1 MSANFTGVTFP
12 YQKVAPANDAVIRRA
27 IFDDGILT
35 GCDLSYSGSTLTM
48 TAGQLMICGRQIIHP
63 SSQNWAVTG
72 ATSGYARLVLTIDVT
87 RTSTKDTFDQVVDEI
102 QYATDANG
110 FADLT
115 TADIN
120 ATGTR
125 YQVAVCVVSLGPGGI
140 TGIASKLD
148 MTEGGGAGGNLK
160 VIALAGVAV
169 TVTKGSK
176 VKQKVADAAG
186 VAMFTGLETGTWTV
200 TLPADVSPPTRT
212 VDIDVDYVVVIAYF
226 SATINITYPA
236 GSTCTC
242 SDGTT
247 TLSAPDTSGTWA
259 CIVPNAGTWTAAAT
273 DGVENTSESVSIT
286 TDGQIAAIE
295 LSYLL
300 WLYKS
305 GNTYN
310 AVTGGWSVAEH
321 ASTGGSF
328 DSVLTLNDDSMLLS
342 TEVFGGSVVY
352 ANAFTNNSIDL
363 TGVNTLKFKI
373 TGIGDQISATNPSG
387 DVQNFRFSLV
397 VANARPTTQSP
408 TFTADLRILATGEYS
423 VDVSSISAGYVGVWI
438 TTVGY
443 IKTTLT
449 ISEIWGEE

>member
-1 MSANFTGVTFP
+1 MIGRVNTGGGGTGGTLTVT
-12 YQKVAPANDAVIRRA
+12 APAN
-27 IFDDGILT
+27 
-35 GCDLSYSGSTLTM
+35 
-48 TAGQLMICGRQIIHP
+48 
-63 SSQNWAVTG
+63 
-72 ATSGYARLVLTIDVT
+72 
-87 RTSTKDTFDQVVDEI
+87 
-102 QYATDANG
+102 
-110 FADLT
+110 
-115 TADIN
+115 
-120 ATGTR
+120 
-125 YQVAVCVVSLGPGGI
+125 
-140 TGIASKLD
+140 
-148 MTEGGGAGGNLK
+148 
-160 VIALAGVAV
+160 V
-169 TVTKGSK
+169 TVTVSKDGKTKTKNSGTSGVVVFKGLAS
-176 VKQKVADAAG
+176 
-186 VAMFTGLETGTWTV
+186 GTWTL
-200 TLPADVSPPTRT
+200 TITDGSQTSSKP
-212 VDIDVDYVVVIAYF
+212 VVVTADYSTVIAF
-226 SATINITYPA
+226 FTATINITYPA

-286 TDGQIAAIE
+286 TDGQIVAIE

-321 ASTGGSF
+321 GSTGGSF

-342 TEVFGGSVVY
+342 TEVWCGSVAC

-373 TGIGDQISATNPSG
+373 TGIGNTAYSDKEGNTHK
-387 DVQNFRFSLV
+387 FRFSLV
-397 VANARPTTQSP
+397 VANERPTKQNP
-408 TFTADLRILATGEYS
+408 TFAADMKILATGEYS
-423 VDVSSISAGYVGVWI
+423 VDVSAVTTGYVGIWI
-438 TTVGY
+438 TTGGY

>member
-1 MSANFTGVTFP
+1 MSIAVPLYGFGASGGGSGGTLTVT
-12 YQKVAPANDAVIRRA
+12 APAN
-27 IFDDGILT
+27 
-35 GCDLSYSGSTLTM
+35 
-48 TAGQLMICGRQIIHP
+48 
-63 SSQNWAVTG
+63 
-72 ATSGYARLVLTIDVT
+72 
-87 RTSTKDTFDQVVDEI
+87 
-102 QYATDANG
+102 
-110 FADLT
+110 
-115 TADIN
+115 
-120 ATGTR
+120 
-125 YQVAVCVVSLGPGGI
+125 
-140 TGIASKLD
+140 
-148 MTEGGGAGGNLK
+148 
-160 VIALAGVAV
+160 V
-169 TVTKGSK
+169 TVTVSKDGKTKTKNSGTSGVVVFKGLAS
-176 VKQKVADAAG
+176 
-186 VAMFTGLETGTWTV
+186 GTWTL
-200 TLPADVSPPTRT
+200 TITDGSQTSSKP
-212 VDIDVDYVVVIAYF
+212 VVVTADYSTVIAF
-226 SATINITYPA
+226 FTATINITYPA

-321 ASTGGSF
+321 PSTGGSF

-342 TEVFGGSVVY
+342 TEVFGGSIVY

-373 TGIGDQISATNPSG
+373 TGIGNTTYVDKEGNTHK
-387 DVQNFRFSLV
+387 FRFSLV
-397 VANARPTTQSP
+397 VANERPTMQTP
-408 TFTADLRILATGEYS
+408 TFAADMKILATGEYS
-423 VDVSSISAGYVGVWI
+423 VDVSAVTTGYVGIWI
-438 TTVGY
+438 TTRGY
-443 IKTTLT
+443 LKTTLT

>member
-12 YQKVAPANDAVIRRA
+12 NQKVTPANDAVIRRA

-63 SSQNWAVTG
+63 SSQNWAVTE

-148 MTEGGGAGGNLK
+148 VTEGGGAGGNLK

-186 VAMFTGLETGTWTV
+186 VAMFTGLETGAWTV

-259 CIVPNAGTWTAAAT
+259 CIVPNAGTWTVTSTSGTET
-273 DGVENTSESVSIT
+273 DSKDVTIT
-286 TDGQIAAIE
+286 TDGQSTSVE
-295 LSYLL
+295 LSYALFL
-300 WLYKS
+300 FKPNAPS
-305 GNTYN
+305 GIIAGEWEMHGNS
-310 AVTGGWSVAEH
+310 AVTAEAELTVKSVNNYNNNRLISARTKGQIDLTEYSTLQATCKASGGSDTKLEVYSGSSVV
-321 ASTGGSF
+321 ASTAIGT
-328 DSVLTLNDDSMLLS
+328 DLTTVTVDISALS
-342 TEVFGGSVVY
+342 GLHSIGFGGSH
-352 ANAFTNNSIDL
+352 
-363 TGVNTLKFKI
+363 
-373 TGIGDQISATNPSG
+373 
-387 DVQNFRFSLV
+387 
-397 VANARPTTQSP
+397 
-408 TFTADLRILATGEYS
+408 TAY
-423 VDVSSISAGYVGVWI
+423 
-438 TTVGY
+438 
-443 IKTTLT
+443 LT
-449 ISEIWGEE
+449 ITYTATEIKLLK

>member
-1 MSANFTGVTFP
+1 MSIAVPLYGFGASGGTGGTLTVT
-12 YQKVAPANDAVIRRA
+12 APAN
-27 IFDDGILT
+27 
-35 GCDLSYSGSTLTM
+35 
-48 TAGQLMICGRQIIHP
+48 
-63 SSQNWAVTG
+63 
-72 ATSGYARLVLTIDVT
+72 
-87 RTSTKDTFDQVVDEI
+87 
-102 QYATDANG
+102 
-110 FADLT
+110 
-115 TADIN
+115 
-120 ATGTR
+120 
-125 YQVAVCVVSLGPGGI
+125 
-140 TGIASKLD
+140 
-148 MTEGGGAGGNLK
+148 
-160 VIALAGVAV
+160 V
-169 TVTKGSK
+169 TVTVSKDGKTKTKSSGTSGVVVFKGLAS
-176 VKQKVADAAG
+176 
-186 VAMFTGLETGTWTV
+186 GTWTV
-200 TLPADVSPPTRT
+200 TITGDGKTAQKN
-212 VDIDVDYVVVIAYF
+212 VVVTTDYSTAIAF
-226 SATINITYPA
+226 FAATINITYPA

-310 AVTGGWSVAEH
+310 AVTGGWSVSEH
-321 ASTGGSF
+321 ASSGGSF
-328 DSVLTLNDDSMLLS
+328 DGVLTLNADSMLLS
-342 TEVFGGSVVY
+342 TEVFGGSVAY

-387 DVQNFRFSLV
+387 DTQNFRFSLV
-397 VANARPTTQSP
+397 VANARPTTLTP
-408 TFTADLRILATGEYS
+408 TFAADLRILATGEYS

-438 TTVGY
+438 STIGY

>member
-1 MSANFTGVTFP
+1 MSI
-12 YQKVAPANDAVIRRA
+12 AVPLYG
-27 IFDDGILT
+27 F
-35 GCDLSYSGSTLTM
+35 
-48 TAGQLMICGRQIIHP
+48 
-63 SSQNWAVTG
+63 G
-72 ATSGYARLVLTIDVT
+72 AS
-87 RTSTKDTFDQVVDEI
+87 
-102 QYATDANG
+102 
-110 FADLT
+110 
-115 TADIN
+115 
-120 ATGTR
+120 
-125 YQVAVCVVSLGPGGI
+125 
-140 TGIASKLD
+140 
-148 MTEGGGAGGNLK
+148 GGAGGTLTVTAPAN
-160 VIALAGVAV
+160 V
-169 TVTKGSK
+169 TVTVSKDGKTKTKNSGTSGVVVFKGLAS
-176 VKQKVADAAG
+176 
-186 VAMFTGLETGTWTV
+186 GTWTV
-200 TLPADVSPPTRT
+200 TITGDGKTAQKN
-212 VDIDVDYVVVIAYF
+212 VVVTTDYSTVIAF
-226 SATINITYPA
+226 FAATINITYPA

-286 TDGQIAAIE
+286 TDGQIVAIE

-321 ASTGGSF
+321 GSTGGSF

-342 TEVFGGSVVY
+342 TEVWGGSVAY

-373 TGIGDQISATNPSG
+373 TGIGNTAYSDKEGNTHK
-387 DVQNFRFSLV
+387 FRFSLV
-397 VANARPTTQSP
+397 VANERPTKQNP
-408 TFTADLRILATGEYS
+408 TFAADMKILATGEYS
-423 VDVSSISAGYVGVWI
+423 VDVSAVTTGYVGIWI
-438 TTVGY
+438 TTGGY